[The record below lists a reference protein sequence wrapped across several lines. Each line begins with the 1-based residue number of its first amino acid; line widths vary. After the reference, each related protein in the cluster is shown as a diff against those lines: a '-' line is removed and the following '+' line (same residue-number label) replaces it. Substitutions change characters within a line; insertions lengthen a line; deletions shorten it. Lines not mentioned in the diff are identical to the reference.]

1 MREWQVG
8 ELARRTGLTVRTLH
22 HYHAIG
28 LLSPSRRSAAG
39 YRLYG
44 EADVARLHRIISL
57 RQLGLS
63 LEQVAESL
71 SLPGSSIGQ
80 VLRLQVERLRER
92 MEAERRLCERL
103 ESIVR
108 RVEQATGRR
117 VRPYRVA
124 ESPSRGRSEV
134 SGDQVRIYRPG
145 RRSLESVHAGRRGD
159 QRGEAHDSTPYP
171 PRNGARESAP
181 PTIFVAPRVH
191 ETAPPNDRR
200 IREQNQRQHQQLDK
214 YLASERQRLER
225 EHQQELSRAKDASE
239 RQRLDQ
245 RHQAELQA
253 LEQQQREAAQQLAAR
268 QEAMRQAQSASH
280 GNARGQQERQKASN
294 RGQEKKDKHQ
304 PPPPPRPR

>member
-103 ESIVR
+103 DSIVR
-108 RVEQATGRR
+108 RIEQAN
-117 VRPYRVA
+117 
-124 ESPSRGRSEV
+124 GRSGTNGAAGAEGV
-134 SGDQVRIYRPG
+134 SADELLQAIEATIMFEKHYTPEQRAQ
-145 RRSLESVHAGRRGD
+145 LEK
-159 QRGEAHDSTPYP
+159 RGEELGEETIKAAEQEW
-171 PRNGARESAP
+171 PRLIAQVKDCMARNVDPTSAELRPLALRWQELVHQFTAGDAGLAQSVKKVYQNEPSARER
-181 PTIFVAPRVH
+181 TG
-191 ETAPPNDRR
+191 
-200 IREQNQRQHQQLDK
+200 LDGAVFEYIGK
-214 YLASERQRLER
+214 AM
-225 EHQQELSRAKDASE
+225 
-239 RQRLDQ
+239 
-245 RHQAELQA
+245 
-253 LEQQQREAAQQLAAR
+253 AAN
-268 QEAMRQAQSASH
+268 
-280 GNARGQQERQKASN
+280 GGW
-294 RGQEKKDKHQ
+294 
-304 PPPPPRPR
+304 